1 MKIKLMAS
9 SLCIVL
15 FTASLLG
22 GVYVS
27 LKDLIEHRQ
36 TYDGKIVTVRGE
48 ITNLQEKTTRR
59 GNKFFTFKLVDKSD
73 VVSVFAFGEAEV
85 ADGQYVEVNG
95 KFHAVNFVDREYYNQ
110 IDATEGEIRPLIE
123 HVSW

>member
-1 MKIKLMAS
+1 MKSKFWAS
-9 SLCIVL
+9 SLCIAML
-15 FTASLLG
+15 TTSLLA
-22 GVYVS
+22 GVYIS

-48 ITNLQEKTTRR
+48 INNLQEKTTRR
-59 GNKFFTFKLVDKSD
+59 GNKFFTFKLVEKAD

-85 ADGQYVEVNG
+85 ANGQYVEVNG

-123 HVSW
+123 HVGW